1 VLSKNQQAIL
11 LSFSYHISLIK
22 MGIAT
27 LNSKNNR
34 AVLRAVG
41 KKITDLKFN
50 MSTQKHGQG
59 ELHNFAVTY

>member
-1 VLSKNQQAIL
+1 
-11 LSFSYHISLIK
+11 

-27 LNSKNNR
+27 LNSKNSSV
-34 AVLRAVG
+34 VLRAVG

-59 ELHNFAVTY
+59 KLHNFAVAN